1 MCSRLLQALIIAL
14 LRLASS
20 SAAAHHASAFYVP
33 IESFSTSNRRRC
45 TINIPKVTTS
55 SSASSH
61 LEMVRNIDLPEA
73 LVFYGLESMMEPIH
87 DTDSY
92 DKDAD
97 DFMVSCTLRP
107 GIVRLLN
114 ECDEVGTAAL
124 LLCEE
129 VDEECLTRTFQQSYE
144 RVSCSGDKWLQ
155 LRMSGGNDPAIHF
168 RTFNSVL
175 KSEVYDEYDDNLEF
189 YKLGANGRSPSPAFI
204 LDSLRSVSIDPRGFG
219 GSSGFA
225 RGQWI
230 EPRRCPMPARTV
242 VFIAGDWISPGM
254 EPVIGEEGHKSLV
267 KDRCTAARA
276 AGCRIIY
283 VEQSPQQTQQQRM
296 TTIQDDMS
304 TMALCDA
311 VIDTFGNDN
320 PRDLQSITLD
330 AISTPGDYWLN
341 PPSPRDDLGNS
352 VSVDEIVELIR
363 SKREA
368 SKSKSQDTSSND
380 ASIEAVSEMSED
392 EIKAILADLD
402 GI

>member
-1 MCSRLLQALIIAL
+1 
-14 LRLASS
+14 
-20 SAAAHHASAFYVP
+20 
-33 IESFSTSNRRRC
+33 
-45 TINIPKVTTS
+45 
-55 SSASSH
+55 
-61 LEMVRNIDLPEA
+61 MVRNIDLPEA
-73 LVFYGLESMMEPIH
+73 LVFYGVESMMEPIH
-87 DTDSY
+87 DNGI
-92 DKDAD
+92 D
-97 DFMVSCTLRP
+97 DNLMVTCTLRS

-114 ECDEVGTAAL
+114 ECNEVGTAAL

-129 VDEECLTRTFQQSYE
+129 VDDECLTRTFQQAYE

-155 LRMSGGNDPAIHF
+155 LQTSSGNDPAVHF
-168 RTFNSVL
+168 RTLNSVF
-175 KSEVYDEYDDNLEF
+175 KSEVDDEYDNNLEF

-219 GSSGFA
+219 GSSGFG

-242 VFIAGDWISPGM
+242 VFIAGDWISPGK
-254 EPVIGEEGHKSLV
+254 EAVIGEEEHKSLV
-267 KDRCTAARA
+267 NDRCTAARA

-283 VEQSPQQTQQQRM
+283 VEQLPQQTQQQRT

-320 PRDLQSITLD
+320 PRDLQPITLD

-352 VSVDEIVELIR
+352 VSVDEIIELFR
-363 SKREA
+363 SKRED
-368 SKSKSQDTSSND
+368 STSKSQDTSSND
-380 ASIEAVSEMSED
+380 ASIEEVNEMSED
-392 EIKAILADLD
+392 EINAILADLD